1 MERGF
6 MLDTTRNAVTAEQW
20 VEGEPERSF
29 WSGLKLRGR
38 KRLKVVAHR
47 CPRCGRLDLSAP
59 QT

>member
-6 MLDTTRNAVTAEQW
+6 LLDRKRNTARPGEW
-20 VEGEPERSF
+20 IEGEPERSF

-38 KRLKVVAHR
+38 KRLQVVAHR

-59 QT
+59 ES